1 MAVEQKE
8 KEEKP
13 TGAKPAEAKPAEAK
27 PAETDKLADLIA
39 TVSMMGKQLDDMS
52 AAITA
57 IANQGSVNESIQQD
71 NHETEEEEYPTIDID
86 GINRL
91 LGV

>member
-1 MAVEQKE
+1 MTVEK
-8 KEEKP
+8 KEETTEPVKTEP
-13 TGAKPAEAKPAEAK
+13 VKTEPQLEASAM
-27 PAETDKLADLIA
+27 ADLIA
-39 TVSMMGKQLDDMS
+39 TVQTMGKQLNDLS

-57 IANQGSVNESIQQD
+57 IANQGSVDESIERD
-71 NHETEEEEYPTIDID
+71 NHETGEEDYPTIDID

>member
-1 MAVEQKE
+1 MAVEQIE

-13 TGAKPAEAKPAEAK
+13 TGAKPAEAKPAEAE

-39 TVSMMGKQLDDMS
+39 TVSMMGRQLDDMS